1 MSRQALN
8 ANLSLNVGT
17 MSRPQLFQALNREDV
32 GLNASAETL
41 LDNPVFDQARPQAIA
56 VEERTVGELGFPTGA
71 PLPQILQAAQQ
82 QGLHLCPPTTGPYLR
97 LAWLSQPNAPDTVM
111 SNGRAPSASVTV
123 AAAPLSQD
131 AAYPKGFYLRVI
143 DDRLWLRGFRC
154 DDSHPWSPGDRLVF
168 TVAVPPTTNAR

>member
-1 MSRQALN
+1 MRTETLS
-8 ANLSLNVGT
+8 ANLNLVVGT
-17 MSRPQLFQALNREDV
+17 MSRLQLLQSLNHEDV
-32 GLNASAETL
+32 GLNPSAETL
-41 LDNPVFDQARPQAIA
+41 LDNPIFDEIKPQTIA
-56 VEERTVGELGFPTGA
+56 VTERTVGELGLPTGA

-111 SNGRAPSASVTV
+111 SNGRAPSGSVTV

-143 DDRLWLRGFRC
+143 DRRLWLRGFRC
-154 DDSHPWSPGDRLVF
+154 DDLHPWSPDDRFVF
-168 TVAVPPTTNAR
+168 TMATPSTAR